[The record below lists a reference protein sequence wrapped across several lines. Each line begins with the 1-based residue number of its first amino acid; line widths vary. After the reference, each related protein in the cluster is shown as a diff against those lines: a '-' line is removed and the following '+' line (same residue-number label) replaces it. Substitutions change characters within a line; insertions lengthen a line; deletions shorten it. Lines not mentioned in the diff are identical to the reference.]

1 MPLVESEDPIRERE
15 REAERESATEK
26 ELASERERKSES
38 ERQKVMSA
46 PLPRSDALAVVLLK
60 ALLRLY

>member
-1 MPLVESEDPIRERE
+1 MTLVESEDPIRERE

-26 ELASERERKSES
+26 ELASERERKSER
-38 ERQKVMSA
+38 ER
-46 PLPRSDALAVVLLK
+46 PRSDALAVVLLK

>member
-15 REAERESATEK
+15 REAKRESATEK
-26 ELASERERKSES
+26 ELASERERKSER
-38 ERQKVMSA
+38 ER
-46 PLPRSDALAVVLLK
+46 PRSDALAVVLLK